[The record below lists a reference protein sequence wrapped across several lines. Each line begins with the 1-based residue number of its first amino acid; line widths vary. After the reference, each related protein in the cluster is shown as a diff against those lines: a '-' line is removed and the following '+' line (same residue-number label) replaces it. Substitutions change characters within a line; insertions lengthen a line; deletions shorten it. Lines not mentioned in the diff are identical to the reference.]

1 MFLVKFAY
9 LLRKVLLSNVQIIL
23 NKFILKIAH
32 QGYKAVTKKQKASWE
47 FYTSNSTSSRLTADN
62 LYQIL
67 SFFTFKWKKIK
78 SLEILSQVM
87 VFLESFTMNL

>member
-1 MFLVKFAY
+1 MGVLHKYFLTV
-9 LLRKVLLSNVQIIL
+9 
-23 NKFILKIAH
+23 
-32 QGYKAVTKKQKASWE
+32 
-47 FYTSNSTSSRLTADN
+47 DN